1 MTVTQGDTPLG
12 AVLDRMDR
20 AVGAD
25 RTIYVVN
32 LFDSAHLPEVTAR
45 TQEAPVRQQ
54 NSEDVK
60 MLHRIDEVADLMQ
73 ALENLPEGKLL
84 KEPFDSVSP
93 IP

>member
-1 MTVTQGDTPLG
+1 LILHTCWRSPRGLKKLQF
-12 AVLDRMDR
+12 AN
-20 AVGAD
+20 
-25 RTIYVVN
+25 RT
-32 LFDSAHLPEVTAR
+32 A
-45 TQEAPVRQQ
+45 
-54 NSEDVK
+54 EDVK